1 MWSIDRPL
9 FQWPWTARN
18 PQFTPICDADYI
30 IDGTIQLSRTTMYCI
45 TSKTLRGSYSLVY
58 CFQTTSKDLYWLTWL
73 RPTVMGGSRILVW
86 EGPWQEVWGTSPR
99 LQGQSP
105 GEGLGQSPQ
114 EPGEC
119 CVMGLKKN
127 HLRREKRAYMQTDIV
142 WQYHNIIISIHSPF
156 CFQPFL
162 S

>member
-86 EGPWQEVWGTSPR
+86 EGPWQEVWGTEVPETPGAEPR
-99 LQGQSP
+99 WGSGAKPP
-105 GEGLGQSPQ
+105 GARRMLRYGAE
-114 EPGEC
+114 
-119 CVMGLKKN
+119 KKP
-127 HLRREKRAYMQTDIV
+127 LTERKK
-142 WQYHNIIISIHSPF
+142 SIHADWHCMTIS
-156 CFQPFL
+156 
-162 S
+162 